1 MGSNQSKMDALNSQM
16 NTLVESQAQEIKEL
30 HEQLKTMAE
39 CSDAGM
45 LINVDGDC
53 IHNLKEEI
61 SKLKERQ
68 MIMGAVADEHINDM
82 NGIHKE
88 YGDMVRKLK
97 EEVKNSDSELVVLEH
112 YRKTMD
118 SFDEI
123 FTGTKLCATRVPELE
138 GWSPF
143 SEGTAT
149 IDVIV
154 PYLKARLKEI
164 VELKRDK
171 FDYNIFLEEKTN
183 MAVMLSELHSENAK
197 LKKDYD
203 KNWAAMECLSFMD
216 YKYEDGEW
224 KPYED

>member
-1 MGSNQSKMDALNSQM
+1 MDALNSQM
-16 NTLVESQAQEIKEL
+16 NTLVESQAQEIK
-30 HEQLKTMAE
+30 QLKE
-39 CSDAGM
+39 
-45 LINVDGDC
+45 
-53 IHNLKEEI
+53 
-61 SKLKERQ
+61 Q
-68 MIMGAVADEHINDM
+68 
-82 NGIHKE
+82 
-88 YGDMVRKLK
+88 
-97 EEVKNSDSELVVLEH
+97 VKNSDSELVVLEH

-123 FTGTKLCATRVPELE
+123 FTGTKLSWTRVPELE

-143 SEGTAT
+143 SEGIAT